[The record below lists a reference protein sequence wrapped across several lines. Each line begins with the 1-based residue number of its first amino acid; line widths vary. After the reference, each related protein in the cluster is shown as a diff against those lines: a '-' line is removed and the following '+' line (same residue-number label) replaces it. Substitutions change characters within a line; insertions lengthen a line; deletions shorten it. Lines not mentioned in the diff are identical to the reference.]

1 MWRRGTRSS
10 TVNRECAAE
19 GAEVDDDE
27 CCWLVAKSRES
38 ESTKAIDES
47 SRLKDSS
54 TGPCSLIEDEADAR
68 LLVLIRV
75 GDGDLDKVVTV
86 DAGDGG
92 NDVENKAIAD
102 EEELEEDEEMLEA

>member
-1 MWRRGTRSS
+1 MSVSS

-54 TGPCSLIEDEADAR
+54 TGPCSLIEDEADA
-68 LLVLIRV
+68 L